1 MNSKKIN
8 INIPEDNLK
17 VIEEFCDTEGVS
29 KSFLI
34 REASVAYIAKV
45 KEERELEKKRNE
57 MQWALNAS
65 KKLRDKSAGFKD
77 GKKGLDIIRQSRD
90 GEL

>member
-8 INIPEDNLK
+8 ITIPEDNLK
-17 VIEEFCDTEGVS
+17 EIEEFCHKEGVS

-34 REASVAYIAKV
+34 REAAVAYIAKV
-45 KEERELEKKRNE
+45 KEERELEKKRSE
-57 MQWALNAS
+57 MQWAVDAS

-77 GKKGLDIIRQSRD
+77 GKKGARIIRQSRD
-90 GEL
+90 EGH

>member
-8 INIPEDNLK
+8 ITIPEDNLK
-17 VIEEFCDTEGVS
+17 EIEEFCDTEGVS

-34 REASVAYIAKV
+34 REASVAYITKV
-45 KEERELEKKRNE
+45 KEEKELEKKRNE

-65 KKLRDKSAGFKD
+65 KKLRDKSAGFKN
-77 GKKGLDIIRQSRD
+77 GKKGLEVIRNSRD
-90 GEL
+90 REL